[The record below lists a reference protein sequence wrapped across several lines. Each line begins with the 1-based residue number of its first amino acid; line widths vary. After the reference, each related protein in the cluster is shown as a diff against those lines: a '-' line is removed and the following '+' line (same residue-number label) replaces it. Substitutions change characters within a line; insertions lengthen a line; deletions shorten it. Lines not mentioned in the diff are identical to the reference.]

1 MRVTSYQN
9 KNFFICNPEK
19 THWNAIENQYKQS
32 HRFLSINR
40 PSLRDIFFTLI
51 IFHYNLN
58 IYEGF
63 LPWLVDAANFSCG
76 NQSPIHSKFSR
87 SSSLEIIAFWNLAHL
102 GITGKRLHSRKQ
114 SVISIY
120 LVKTVF
126 CEKALQN
133 KPNIETKAKKSLKNR
148 TNTKKYTKKFM
159 EYLFSWN
166 NFLKNRNRL
175 TTTVKRLQ
183 VDNYSAHLISWG
195 SSQGT
200 FNSHLP

>member
-1 MRVTSYQN
+1 MACHANYQDDYEIIISRKKIFKLRVTSYQN
-9 KNFFICNPEK
+9 KNFFICNLEK

-40 PSLRDIFFTLI
+40 PSLPDIFFFTL

-63 LPWLVDAANFSCG
+63 LPWLSWCCKFHLRESKPFSI
-76 NQSPIHSKFSR
+76 QVS
-87 SSSLEIIAFWNLAHL
+87 IIAFWNLAHL

-148 TNTKKYTKKFM
+148 TNTKRYTKKFM
-159 EYLFSWN
+159 
-166 NFLKNRNRL
+166 
-175 TTTVKRLQ
+175 
-183 VDNYSAHLISWG
+183 
-195 SSQGT
+195 
-200 FNSHLP
+200 